1 MASRW
6 ALYEIQAIK
15 RAYPEFEAFVAKLC
29 IDSIVV
35 EFLARYEVY
44 VKPASSAEGRS
55 TGDLLSDG
63 MVAGLGRTA
72 ALAANQSL
80 RGQQKNTAV
89 QEWTQWKQWAL
100 GHKDFEAFRADKSS
114 SYDILKKR
122 LESDEFASEWNANKE
137 IFLARLREKGMPVD
151 AEGKSVFVK
160 LMMWIIFFVLLCTAM
175 AGLYKGTESNDSN
188 NKKSSLLN
196 STTALTAT
204 ALGKGIRKAPNQ
216 T

>member
-100 GHKDFEAFRADKSS
+100 DHKDFEALRAERVDDWEKLN
-114 SYDILKKR
+114 DH
-122 LESDEFASEWNANKE
+122 LESNEFA
-137 IFLARLREKGMPVD
+137 
-151 AEGKSVFVK
+151 EGWSIK
-160 LMMWIIFFVLLCTAM
+160 
-175 AGLYKGTESNDSN
+175 
-188 NKKSSLLN
+188 
-196 STTALTAT
+196 
-204 ALGKGIRKAPNQ
+204 R
-216 T
+216 